1 MKPWLR
7 EGTMAKMREVI
18 LGQSELEVQR
28 KFNEWQKRMAGR
40 VSEVDGRL
48 ERIKRPQ
55 GSGKVA
61 GVDTVE
67 KSTEI
72 IWSGGLRPIL
82 PNCRSCCGSPKG
94 IESWSYRKNKAD

>member
-1 MKPWLR
+1 
-7 EGTMAKMREVI
+7 MAKMREVI

-61 GVDTVE
+61 GVDTHMMIV
-67 KSTEI
+67 
-72 IWSGGLRPIL
+72 R
-82 PNCRSCCGSPKG
+82 
-94 IESWSYRKNKAD
+94 YNKKAPSRNPRR